1 MSEDKKEVGDL
12 EKAKIITKVLYG
24 AKKKIMSYELKEKR
38 INFDK
43 DK

>member
-1 MSEDKKEVGDL
+1 MSKNKKKIDDL
-12 EKAKIITKVLYG
+12 KKAKILTKVLYV
-24 AKKKIMSYELKEKR
+24 AKKKIMNDELKEKR

>member
-1 MSEDKKEVGDL
+1 MSKDKKEVDDL
-12 EKAKIITKVLYG
+12 KKAQILTKVLYG
-24 AKKKIMSYELKEKR
+24 AKKKIMSHELKEKR